1 MHASRL
7 LLLLL
12 SILLAAGCSSP
23 EAGGGEAAAQTQ
35 PPEATSRLQVIVWS
49 TASRR
54 AVGATGTVATA
65 GQSYDLDTRSSFQDG
80 QLFADLTPGLYT
92 IDVDTRYEEGKAF
105 RVTGSENVYLEP
117 GAQQEVTVVALDR
130 PGNN

>member
-1 MHASRL
+1 MSRL
-7 LLLLL
+7 LLAL

-23 EAGGGEAAAQTQ
+23 DPGGGATAQTQ
-35 PPEATSRLQVIVWS
+35 PPAATSRLQVIVWS
-49 TASRR
+49 TVSRR

-80 QLFADLTPGLYT
+80 QLFSNLTPGLYT

-117 GAQQEVTVVALDR
+117 GAQEDVTVVALDR